1 MKLHLTLVAFLI
13 PILAL
18 SQKPEVSSSSGD
30 TTTLR
35 KNVFKLGEVTITARH
50 YEKFSDQISKKEMD
64 EQNKMEVS
72 RSINMLSGVTLTAF
86 GQRNESMVSVRG
98 FDLRAV
104 PVYMDGIPVYVPYDG
119 YVDLARFTTFDLS
132 VIDVSK
138 GFSSMLYGP
147 NSLGGAI
154 NLISLKPAQKIEYNG
169 SLGMI
174 NTNGYRGNVNIGS
187 NLGKVYIQGGFSYL
201 HRNSFVLSNSIKP
214 RAHENGGERENSFRT
229 DHKLNLK
236 VGWTP
241 KQNQEYVLGYINQQ
255 GEKGIPVYAGDD
267 TLNSLLKKPRYWQTP
282 YWNKETFYFLSN
294 TQINA
299 KNYIKSRIY
308 YDIFKN
314 AFYSYDDSTYTTQN
328 KPYAFQ
334 SFYNDYT
341 YGGIVE
347 YGTTLIP
354 KNEIKFS
361 VQYKTDVHRE
371 NNVDEPVKRLEDNT
385 ISFAAEDNIRINNH
399 LLIVPGISYDIR
411 KNIQADDYNKTT
423 DEITAFESAPANA
436 AFNTQLGIFYTM
448 NDHRIGLSVS
458 HKTRFATIKDR
469 YSYRMGTAIPNPEL
483 NPESANNFELNYTAH
498 FADKVKFK
506 TAVFYSNINDIITSI
521 SNVEPGKSQMQNA
534 GKAEIT
540 GAEADIS
547 YHVLKN
553 LLLGVNYT
561 YIEKHNL
568 SNPEIYITDIPK
580 SKFFGYVQYSPIKQL
595 SILCSGEYNSSR
607 YSTSYGTSTA
617 GFALFNTIVDVRVWK
632 FASVEAGVNNVFD
645 KNYSLVEGYPEEG
658 RNFFVTLKFFNTK

>member
-1 MKLHLTLVAFLI
+1 MTANQNENSTERITKQEIETQNKLDVSHTLSMLPGVNL
-13 PILAL
+13 
-18 SQKPEVSSSSGD
+18 SSS
-30 TTTLR
+30 
-35 KNVFKLGEVTITARH
+35 
-50 YEKFSDQISKKEMD
+50 
-64 EQNKMEVS
+64 
-72 RSINMLSGVTLTAF
+72 
-86 GQRNESMVSVRG
+86 GQRNESMVTVRG

-154 NLISLKPAQKIEYNG
+154 NLISLKPVQKIEYNG

-174 NTNGYRGNVNIGS
+174 NTNGYRCNVNIGS

-201 HRNSFVLSNSIKP
+201 HRNSFVLSKNFKP
-214 RAHENGGERENSFRT
+214 QAHENGGERENSYRT

-282 YWNKETFYFLSN
+282 YWDKETFYFLSN

-299 KNYIKSRIY
+299 KNFIKSRIY
-308 YDIFKN
+308 YDIFRN

-347 YGTTLIP
+347 YGTSLIP

-371 NNVDEPVKRLEDNT
+371 NNIDEPVKRIEDNT
-385 ISFAAEDNIRINNH
+385 ISIAAEDIVRINNH

-423 DEITAFESAPANA
+423 DEITAFESVPANA
-436 AFNTQLGIFYTM
+436 AFNAQLGIFYTI
-448 NDHRIGLSVS
+448 NDHHRIGLCVS

-483 NPESANNFELNYTAH
+483 NPESANNFEMNYAAH
-498 FADKVKFK
+498 FSDKVKIK
-506 TAVFYSNINDIITSI
+506 TAVFYSNINNIITSI

-534 GKAEIT
+534 GKGEIT
-540 GAEADIS
+540 GAEADLNYSI
-547 YHVLKN
+547 LKN
-553 LLLGVNYT
+553 LQLGLNYT
-561 YIEKHNL
+561 FIEKRNL
-568 SNPEIYITDIPK
+568 TNTGIYITDIPK
-580 SKFFGYVQYSPIKQL
+580 SKFFGYVQYSPIKRL

-617 GFALFNTIVDVRVWK
+617 GFALFNTIIDVRVWK
-632 FASVEAGVNNVFD
+632 YASVEAGVNNVFD

-658 RNFFVTLKFFNTK
+658 RNFFVTLKFFNIK